1 MYQSQAQRADV
12 QSFARIYPEGVS
24 LVTPGRPSLKSV
36 SIQNRDN
43 KIIYFWHGRMPS
55 GATGQGPY
63 LPVDPAQWTAQE
75 KLDAAAMML
84 VYGEAIAAGQTY
96 EPRVAQ
102 TSALYS
108 YVTVGTAVAHV
119 KAGN

>member
-1 MYQSQAQRADV
+1 MYPSHAQRADV

-36 SIQNRDN
+36 AIQNRDN

-55 GATGQGPY
+55 GTTGQGAY

-75 KLDAAAMML
+75 KADAAAMML
-84 VYGEAIAAGQTY
+84 AYGEAIGAGAIY

-108 YVTVGTAVAHV
+108 YVTGGTAIAHV

>member
-1 MYQSQAQRADV
+1 MYPSHAQRADV

-36 SIQNRDN
+36 AIQNRDN

-55 GATGQGPY
+55 GTTGQGAY

-75 KLDAAAMML
+75 KADAAAMML
-84 VYGEAIAAGQTY
+84 VYGEAIAAGHTY

>member
-1 MYQSQAQRADV
+1 MYPDSAQRASI
-12 QSFARIYPEGVS
+12 QSYARIYPEGVS

-36 SIQNRDN
+36 AIQNRDN
-43 KIIYFWHGRMPS
+43 KTIYFWHGRMPS
-55 GATGQGPY
+55 GTTGQGAF
-63 LPVDPAQWTAQE
+63 LPVDPTQWTIQQR
-75 KLDAAAMML
+75 LDAATMML

-108 YVTVGTAVAHV
+108 YVTVGTAAAHV

>member
-1 MYQSQAQRADV
+1 MYPSHAQRADV
-12 QSFARIYPEGVS
+12 QSFARIYQEGIS

-36 SIQNRDN
+36 AIQNRDN
-43 KIIYFWHGRMPS
+43 KTIYFWHGRMPS

-75 KLDAAAMML
+75 KADAAAMML
-84 VYGEAIAAGQTY
+84 IYGEAIAAGQTY

-108 YVTVGTAVAHV
+108 YVTVGTAAAHV

>member
-1 MYQSQAQRADV
+1 MYPDSAQRAQV
-12 QSFARIYPEGVS
+12 QSYARIYPEGVS

-43 KIIYFWHGRMPS
+43 KTIYFWHGRMPS
-55 GATGQGPY
+55 GTTGQGAF
-63 LPVDPAQWTAQE
+63 LPVDPVQWTAQQ
-75 KLDAAAMML
+75 KLDAATMML
-84 VYGEAIAAGQTY
+84 TYGEAIAASQTY
-96 EPRVAQ
+96 EPRIAQ

>member
-1 MYQSQAQRADV
+1 MYPSHAQRADV

-36 SIQNRDN
+36 AIQNRDN

-55 GATGQGPY
+55 GTDGQGPY
-63 LPVDPAQWTAQE
+63 LPINPAEWTAQQA
-75 KLDAAAMML
+75 LDAAAMML
-84 VYGEAIAAGQTY
+84 VYGEAIASGATY

>member
-1 MYQSQAQRADV
+1 MYPSQAQRADV
-12 QSFARIYPEGVS
+12 QSFARTYPEGVS

-55 GATGQGPY
+55 GVTGQGEF
-63 LPVDPAQWTAQE
+63 LPVDPVQWTAQQ
-75 KLDAAAMML
+75 KLDAATMML
-84 VYGEAIAAGQTY
+84 TYGEAIAAGQTY

>member
-1 MYQSQAQRADV
+1 MYPSHAQRADV

-36 SIQNRDN
+36 AIQNRDN

-55 GATGQGPY
+55 GTTGQGAY

-75 KLDAAAMML
+75 KADAAAMML
-84 VYGEAIAAGQTY
+84 IHGEAIAAGQTY

-119 KAGN
+119 KTGN

>member
-1 MYQSQAQRADV
+1 MYPSHAQRADV

-36 SIQNRDN
+36 AIQNRDN
-43 KIIYFWHGRMPS
+43 KIIYFWHGRMP
-55 GATGQGPY
+55 GGTDGQGAY
-63 LPVDPAQWTAQE
+63 LPINPADWTAQQ
-75 KLDAAAMML
+75 KLDAATMML
-84 VYGEAIAAGQTY
+84 AYGEAIAAGATY

>member
-1 MYQSQAQRADV
+1 MYPSQAQRADV

-36 SIQNRDN
+36 AIQNRDN

-55 GATGQGPY
+55 GTTGQGAY
-63 LPVDPAQWTAQE
+63 LPVDPAQWTEQE
-75 KLDAAAMML
+75 KANAAAMML